1 MASQLDSQSDPHLN
15 THSKQ
20 PLAALALAAL
30 GIVYGDIGTSPL
42 YALRECFHGPH
53 AMTLTPDRV
62 MGVLSLILWALII
75 TISVKYMVFVLR
87 ADNRGEGG
95 ILALTALACPARLR
109 DRRWLLFGVGIF
121 GAALLYGDGIITP
134 AISVLSAVEGLA
146 IATPALGSFVVP
158 VTVAILVVLFLQQ
171 RHGTGKIGAVFGPI
185 ILLWFTALGIL
196 GVKGILAN
204 PSILAAI
211 NPVYAVDFFL
221 AHGHEA
227 FVAMG
232 SVFLVATGGE
242 ALYADMGHFGKRPIR
257 WAWFAVALPGLVL
270 NYFGQGALLLSN
282 SEAAANPFFLL
293 APNWAII
300 PLVVLATAATTIAS
314 QALISGV
321 FSLTKQAIQLGL
333 CPRLQIVHTSSR
345 EIGQIYLPQV
355 NYALLVGTLY
365 LVLTFK
371 TSSNLAAAYGISVSA
386 TMVITT
392 LLAYLVARKV
402 WKWSL
407 PLAAAI
413 FGFFFVIDFVFLSA
427 NSMKI
432 AQGGWVPLSIG
443 LGMLLLMT
451 TWRQGRKIL
460 GLRMRASQ
468 PPLREYLAKID
479 ECKVVRVPGVAVF
492 MVGDPET
499 TPPAMVHNVKHNK
512 VLHEKVI
519 VLTILT
525 EEIPTVE
532 KSRRLKTE
540 IIRDRFYRVEAHY
553 GFMET
558 PDVIA
563 LMGLIKET
571 GLSFE
576 IPEITFFVGRETL
589 VASER
594 PGMAI
599 WREHLFAFMAKNAH
613 RATQFFNIPADQVIE
628 VGMQVEL

>member
-1 MASQLDSQSDPHLN
+1 MNS
-15 THSKQ
+15 HSKQ

-53 AMTLTPDRV
+53 AMTLSSDRV
-62 MGVLSLILWALII
+62 MGVLSLILWALIT
-75 TISVKYMVFVLR
+75 TISIKYMVFILR

-109 DRRWLLFGVGIF
+109 DRRWMLFGVGIF

-185 ILLWFTALGIL
+185 ILLWFTALGVL
-196 GVKGILAN
+196 GVKGILSN

-211 NPVYAVDFFL
+211 NPVYGFEFFL
-221 AHGHEA
+221 THGHEA
-227 FVAMG
+227 FVALG
-232 SVFLVATGGE
+232 AVFLVATGGE
-242 ALYADMGHFGKRPIR
+242 ALYADMGHFGKKPIR
-257 WAWFAVALPGLVL
+257 LAWFAVALPGLVL
-270 NYFGQGALLLSN
+270 NYFGQGALLLSD
-282 SEAAANPFFLL
+282 STAAANPFFLL
-293 APNWAII
+293 APSWAII
-300 PLVVLATAATTIAS
+300 PLVILATAATTIAS

-355 NYALLVGTLY
+355 NYALLLGTLY

-392 LLAYLVARKV
+392 VLAYLVARKV

-407 PLAAAI
+407 LLAASVC
-413 FGFFFVIDFVFLSA
+413 GFFFVIDFAFLAA

-443 LGMLLLMT
+443 FAMLLLMT

-468 PPLREYLAKID
+468 PPLREYLAQID
-479 ECKVVRVPGVAVF
+479 ERKVVRVPGVAVF

-532 KSRRLKTE
+532 KSKRVKTE

-558 PDVIA
+558 PDVLS
-563 LMGLIKET
+563 LMDQIKET
-571 GLSFE
+571 GLNFE
-576 IPEITFFVGRETL
+576 IAEMTFFVGRETL
-589 VASER
+589 VASDR